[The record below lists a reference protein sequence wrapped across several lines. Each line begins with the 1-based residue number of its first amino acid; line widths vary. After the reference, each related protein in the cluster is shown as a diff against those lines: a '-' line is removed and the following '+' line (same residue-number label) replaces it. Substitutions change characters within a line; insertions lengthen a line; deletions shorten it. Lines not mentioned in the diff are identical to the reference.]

1 MPFTTPYPGLRSVLI
16 MDNCRIH
23 QGEEVRALVEDMH
36 CLSLHIVD
44 SLFCLI
50 LSSLQADLLATL
62 LSGLQSNRT
71 SIFCGQVILASPQ
84 R

>member
-1 MPFTTPYPGLRSVLI
+1 

-23 QGEEVRALVEDMH
+23 QGKEVCALIEDMH
-36 CLSLHIVD
+36 RSSLHIVD
-44 SLFCLI
+44 SLFCLM

-62 LSGLQSNRT
+62 LSRLQSNRT